1 MGLASIFLF
10 FLYTYCF
17 GYAATKLLKNSED
30 FFERT
35 FMRIGIGLGVFVVVG
50 IILNALH
57 IPLDWRIFLAL
68 SVLPAAAV
76 AIFHYYVKKQH
87 FNLKLTFKKSDLAT
101 FFVLGVFLFSL
112 YMYAGGA
119 FKYPYLENED
129 PWGHSVGAKYVSIEK
144 KAFDTPIY
152 NFSYMDPYPPGYDI
166 LMGVLLQTDV
176 SVQFVLKFFN
186 ALIIAL
192 GIVWFFFMS
201 RSFVGS
207 WKAAF
212 ASFILAMLPS
222 YFTHFIWA
230 HTLVIALFFPMVYA
244 FWMIKENKYWIF
256 PSSVLVASILL
267 TQPDQPLKLAVMLF
281 LFVAVRGWQEKK
293 IPVYEV
299 AAGFMGV
306 VLSLVWWATKA
317 SSMFIY
323 ALGIAGGSAFKA
335 GGGSASRAYSIGDFL
350 FPSQRLINVP
360 PGFGLVVSL
369 LLVAGLIIIALN
381 YRKVISRE
389 KPWIA
394 LIVLW
399 FLFTFIGTNTETFQL
414 PFGLNPF
421 RFWLLLAIPVALIAA
436 EGAWFISSIVRMP
449 SVIKIG
455 ILIFLGFGIFLTSGL
470 FKYEINTSPG
480 WYTALD
486 RQYELPAY
494 LWLTNLPTNTKV
506 FTNIDESFIIGMDKF
521 SCAWCPEVIDF
532 KKDFFSRSPKE
543 ISSFMKANGYRYVLI
558 NALEPTSTPGELVP
572 NQTIYDKEVELANST
587 LFVPAYVHMNGAVTI
602 FSVK

>member
-1 MGLASIFLF
+1 MAFISVILF

-17 GYAATKLLKNSED
+17 GFSITKLLKNSED
-30 FFERT
+30 FFEKT

-50 IILNALH
+50 IILNALN

-68 SVLPAAAV
+68 SALPALGIAV
-76 AIFHYYVKKQH
+76 FSYSVKKDQ
-87 FNLKLTFKKSDLAT
+87 FGFKFSLKKSDLAT
-101 FFVLGVFLFSL
+101 FFVLGVFLFSI

-129 PWGHSVGAKYVSIEK
+129 PWGHSTGAKYVSLEK

-192 GIVWFFFMS
+192 SIVWFFFMS
-201 RSFVGS
+201 RNFVGAG
-207 WKAAF
+207 KAAF
-212 ASFILAMLPS
+212 ASFVLAMIPS

-230 HTLVIALFFPMVYA
+230 HTLVIALFFPAVYA
-244 FWMIKENKYWIF
+244 FWMIKENKYWIL
-256 PSSVLVASILL
+256 PSSVLVAAILL

-281 LFVAVRGWQEKK
+281 MFVAVRGWQEKK
-293 IPVYEV
+293 IPVYEL
-299 AAGFMGV
+299 AAGVIGV
-306 VLSLVWWATKA
+306 LLSLVWWASKA
-317 SSMFIY
+317 SSMFVY
-323 ALGIAGGSAFKA
+323 ATGIAGGSAFKA
-335 GGGSASRAYSIGDFL
+335 TGGSASRAYSLADYL

-369 LLVAGLIIIALN
+369 LLLVGLVIIALN
-381 YRKVISRE
+381 YKKILKGE
-389 KPWIA
+389 KPWVA
-394 LIVLW
+394 LTVLW
-399 FLFTFIGTNTETFQL
+399 FLFTFIGTNTATFHL

-421 RFWLLLAIPVALIAA
+421 RFWLLLAIPVALIVA
-436 EGAWFISSIVRMP
+436 EGAWFLSSVVKSS

-455 ILIFLGFGIFLTSGL
+455 ILVFLGFGIFMTSGL
-470 FKYEINTSPG
+470 FKWEINTAPA

-486 RQYELPAY
+486 PRLELPGY
-494 LWLTNLPTNTKV
+494 LFLTNLPVNTKV

-521 SCAWCPEVIDF
+521 SCAWCPEVIEF
-532 KKDFFSRSPKE
+532 KKGFFSRSPQE
-543 ISSFMKANGYRYVLI
+543 INAFMKKNGYEYVLI
-558 NALEPTSTPGELVP
+558 NGLDWTPTGMVP
-572 NQTIYDKEVELANST
+572 NETVYMREAELANSS
-587 LFVPAYVHMNGAVTI
+587 LFVPAYVHLNGAVTV
-602 FSVK
+602 FKVR